1 MMKTT
6 YNWFTKISEGISALM
21 LATLFL
27 TFILQIF
34 SRYVLNNPIGWT
46 VEACL
51 TIWVWL
57 VFWSNSF
64 IVKYEDQIT
73 FDLLYDAVKP
83 NIRRIF
89 ALISS
94 LAIIVGMAI
103 SMYPTWD
110 WIDFLKIK
118 KSSLLFIPMRTVFS
132 IYMIF
137 MVATIVIYLMRFIR
151 VTKNTLDDE
160 DKYENAGV
168 L

>member
-1 MMKTT
+1 MKSLRS
-6 YNWFTKISEGISALM
+6 WFLKISEGISALM
-21 LATLFL
+21 LAALFL

-118 KSSLLFIPMRTVFS
+118 KSSLLFIPMRTVLVS
-132 IYMIF
+132 
-137 MVATIVIYLMRFIR
+137 T
-151 VTKNTLDDE
+151 
-160 DKYENAGV
+160 
-168 L
+168 